1 VNRGG
6 ANLNG
11 AISYA
16 STPRGTSDQQDD
28 EERNMRK
35 LYGVAVFVAALVV
48 AGAVAAQGMLVD
60 AAADKVIA
68 KYQAASCDQL
78 KAQKSE
84 PPTEKEKIALDL
96 LRADSKA
103 RVAFVDKIAAPVL
116 NKMFECS
123 LIP

>member
-1 VNRGG
+1 
-6 ANLNG
+6 
-11 AISYA
+11 
-16 STPRGTSDQQDD
+16 
-28 EERNMRK
+28 MRK
-35 LYGVAVFVAALVV
+35 SYGVAVFVAALVV